1 MSTGQAVILGIL
13 QGITEFLPVSSSGH
27 LAIAQR
33 VFQIEEPTL
42 LFDTFLHTG
51 TLIAVFIALR
61 ADVWALLRRP
71 FQKRSALIILA
82 TALTAVFAFTLRFFA
97 RNAEGVSL
105 LDHAFQSG
113 VLLGGAF
120 LLTSAALLSAE
131 WRARHGRPVRGDDE
145 MNWLDAAVI
154 GVMQGIGVLP
164 GVSRS
169 GITLAGAL
177 GRRIKREAAA
187 RFSFILSIP
196 AILGALALQV
206 KDLRTDGAALPFDWS
221 VILAGTLSAA
231 LVGTFSIRIMLKI
244 VRSRPLTGFAAYT
257 ALLGASV
264 LFDTLITHR
273 FF

>member
-1 MSTGQAVILGIL
+1 MSIGQAIFLGIL

-33 VFQIEEPTL
+33 VFGIEEPTL

-71 FQKRSALIILA
+71 FQKRTGLLILA
-82 TALTAVFAFTLRFFA
+82 TALTALFAFALRSFA
-97 RNAEGVSL
+97 KDAQGVSL
-105 LDHAFQSG
+105 LERAFESG
-113 VLLGGAF
+113 VMLGGAF
-120 LLTSAALLSAE
+120 LLTSAALLTAE
-131 WRARHGRPVRGDDE
+131 WRARRGRPVRGDDE
-145 MNWLDAAVI
+145 INWLDAAVI
-154 GVMQGIGVLP
+154 GTMQGIGVLP

-177 GRRIKREAAA
+177 GRRIKREPAA

-196 AILGALALQV
+196 AILGALALQI
-206 KDLRTDGAALPFDWS
+206 KDIRTAAEPLPFEWK
-221 VILAGTLSAA
+221 VIAAGTLSAA
-231 LVGTFSIRIMLKI
+231 LVGVFSLRIMLKI

-257 ALLGASV
+257 ALLGVSV
-264 LFDTLITHR
+264 LIDALVTRR